1 MTNAAA
7 LLCGC
12 AVLLSGDKS
21 KEFYIILSGEVEIRT
36 PYPELEVI
44 TIKRKG
50 EYFGFSGVVAG
61 SHTLTATCSTEV
73 LCLVLPE
80 RKKDKMLAGVKI
92 TTDPTKREIILGI
105 LGMSCRDQPL
115 CCAVLYVALC
125 SPETDAAVRVLC
137 CRLGATQ
144 FPEIQ

>member
-1 MTNAAA
+1 MTVVFA
-7 LLCGC
+7 
-12 AVLLSGDKS
+12 GDKT

-50 EYFGFSGVVAG
+50 EYFGFSGVIDGV
-61 SHTLTATCSTEV
+61 HTLTATCSTEV

-92 TTDPTKREIILGI
+92 TTDPTKRGMILGI
-105 LGMSCRDQPL
+105 LGM
-115 CCAVLYVALC
+115 
-125 SPETDAAVRVLC
+125 T
-137 CRLGATQ
+137 
-144 FPEIQ
+144 